1 MEYFTGWKTVGHI
14 PSQILRYVYFFIKQ
28 ERDRVYGKL
37 KSLKY
42 KTSRGEQ
49 TCLRSMVL
57 LSCQSKENSNSIE
70 TYCSSVFEYYGRPK
84 KHNKRRHRTHTE
96 IQTGQVKQRRRKY
109 LVMAL
114 KLNSCNSLRQLFS
127 ARPATRLA

>member
-1 MEYFTGWKTVGHI
+1 MHDPYLWMEYFTGWKTVGHI

-70 TYCSSVFEYYGRPK
+70 TYSSSIFEYYGRPK
-84 KHNKRRHRTHTE
+84 KHKRRHRTHTE
-96 IQTGQVKQRRRKY
+96 HPDRAGKAKAEKVSG
-109 LVMAL
+109 
-114 KLNSCNSLRQLFS
+114 NGS
-127 ARPATRLA
+127 